1 MVIFFIIPGFFFF
14 FLSKFFTKTTG
25 SVCSCFCFFL
35 TFTTF
40 DLFFNVLCATFLGNQ
55 LNDPHNF
62 VLNREIRNNLL
73 SIAFGL

>member
-1 MVIFFIIPGFFFF
+1 MVIFFIISGFLLLFFF
-14 FLSKFFTKTTG
+14 FLI
-25 SVCSCFCFFL
+25 

-73 SIAFGL
+73 YIASGL

>member
-1 MVIFFIIPGFFFF
+1 MEFYSIDGNIFHHLRVSSFFFF
-14 FLSKFFTKTTG
+14 FLI
-25 SVCSCFCFFL
+25 

-73 SIAFGL
+73 YIASGL

>member
-1 MVIFFIIPGFFFF
+1 MEFYSIDGNIFHHLRVSSSFFF
-14 FLSKFFTKTTG
+14 FLI
-25 SVCSCFCFFL
+25 

-62 VLNREIRNNLL
+62 VLNREIRNNHLY
-73 SIAFGL
+73 IALGL